1 MNDLLRLQSEL
12 QRHLLGE
19 ASAIAAHIADGPGI
33 HAARRLG
40 IYHHAY
46 RARLAE
52 TLADTFGHLLRYLG
66 PDTFDADARAFV
78 ETHPSCRPSL
88 RWYGES
94 FPAWLAARHP
104 ADGEIGELALLD
116 WTLRAAFDGPDAAP
130 LGLAALSAD
139 PPDVWTQRPLRL
151 HPTSARL
158 TLRFN
163 ALALWQALDDD
174 RPPPPAAPLPAP
186 GALLVWRRGEQPH
199 FRSLGAAE
207 ALALDRVAGGA
218 SFEGVCAALAAAFP
232 GADTVATAGTL
243 LRRWIDEELL
253 VA

>member
-1 MNDLLRLQSEL
+1 MSGLLRLQSEL
-12 QRHLLGE
+12 QRHLLGDASPIAE
-19 ASAIAAHIADGPGI
+19 AIADGPGI
-33 HAARRLG
+33 DVARRLG

-46 RARLAE
+46 RARLVE

-66 PDTFDADARAFV
+66 EDRFDADARAFV
-78 ETHPSCRPSL
+78 DRHPSCRPSL

-104 ADGEIGELALLD
+104 DDGEIGELAGLD
-116 WTLRAAFDGPDAAP
+116 WSLRAAFDGPDAAP
-130 LGLAALSAD
+130 LSLASLAAE
-139 PPDVWTQRPLRL
+139 PPELWTQRPLRL
-151 HPTSARL
+151 HPTSMRL
-158 TLRFN
+158 TLQFN
-163 ALALWQALDDD
+163 AIALWQALDDD
-174 RPPPPAAPLPAP
+174 RPPPPAARLPAP

-199 FRSLGAAE
+199 FRSLGATE

-218 SFEGVCAALAAAFP
+218 SFDAVCAALADAFP
-232 GADTVATAGTL
+232 DADTVAAAGSL